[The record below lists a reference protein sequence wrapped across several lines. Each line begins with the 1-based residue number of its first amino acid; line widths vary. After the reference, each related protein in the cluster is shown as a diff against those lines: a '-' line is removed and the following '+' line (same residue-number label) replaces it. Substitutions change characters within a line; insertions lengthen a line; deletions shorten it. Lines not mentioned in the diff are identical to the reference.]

1 MGDGVEAGSGRFIQL
16 RCSEWHLQDMRMNLK
31 PFLLNENMQRVFFRQ
46 STINLNKVCSL
57 WNIYTVAVDLI
68 LIIARLAIYCGG
80 RFDFDY
86 RQIGYE
92 KKAAE
97 DYRAILLK
105 DVNNL
110 LNTADTVVLS
120 DNLSYIGPYY
130 FETEARLLC
139 FYLITLLVPE
149 QSRKWYTPHHFR
161 KRLKSFM

>member
-1 MGDGVEAGSGRFIQL
+1 ME
-16 RCSEWHLQDMRMNLK
+16 
-31 PFLLNENMQRVFFRQ
+31 
-46 STINLNKVCSL
+46 
-57 WNIYTVAVDLI
+57 Y
-68 LIIARLAIYCGG
+68 IYCGG

-105 DVNNL
+105 DVNKL
-110 LNTADTVVLS
+110 LNPADTVVLS
-120 DNLSYIGPYY
+120 DNLVYCWIRKLLKRKNARLK
-130 FETEARLLC
+130 EARLLC